1 MSCAQDCKL
10 PHDCNILGLGVNE
23 FGKGWMN
30 GAYNYKFNNTVHG
43 NMFDVVAE
51 QDITI
56 NAFEIYTFRDDY
68 QNTELVE
75 IWTRKGSYEGAELRE
90 EMWLK
95 VMNAT
100 VYKFEMERIVLQL
113 NHPLRMHK
121 NEKRAFY
128 IAIEGAL
135 TRC

>member
-1 MSCAQDCKL
+1 MSCSQDCKL
-10 PHDCNILGLGVNE
+10 PQDCNILGLGVNE
-23 FGKGWMN
+23 FGKGWMD
-30 GAYNYKFNNTVHG
+30 GAYRYKFDTAVHG

-68 QNTELVE
+68 QETETVE

-113 NHPLRMHK
+113 NHPLRMSK